1 MASDPVDL
9 APEGQIWLCPA
20 CSRRNEDRYKMGD
33 TSCVTAAVLVYEASI
48 MEEDGVL
55 ITAEAVNDPVAEI
68 GS

>member
-1 MASDPVDL
+1 MSKPEWI
-9 APEGQIWLCPA
+9 APEGQTWLCQV
-20 CSRRNEDRYKMGD
+20 CNRHGKDKTMLGD
-33 TSCVTAAVLVYEASI
+33 SSCFTWAILVFENSI